1 LHDRRASLDTHNCFD
16 VVPASFET
24 AVVTFVQHD
33 GPSDNSVSERA
44 TLVAQIL
51 IPIPARDFDPTE
63 AAVSW
68 QILQWLG
75 HTVIFATPDGGT
87 AQADEMMV
95 SGQGLD
101 LWGFIPVLRRFPLL
115 GLLMRADRNG
125 RGAYATMM
133 DDPRFK
139 APLKWADIDAGKFDG
154 LLLPG
159 GHRAR
164 GMRPYLES
172 PVLQRAVA
180 EFFAADKPVAAI
192 CHGVLLVARSI
203 SKGTGKSVLY
213 GRKTTALTW
222 TMEKAAASVGRMIR
236 FWDPLYYRTY
246 HEEAGQSPGY
256 MSVQAEVTRA
266 LEKPGDFLDV
276 PRGAPNYRKK
286 TSGLHRD
293 TLEDSSPAF
302 VVQDRN
308 YVSARWPGDA
318 HTFANAFAALLSQ
331 SQSKSGKRYRDP

>member
-1 LHDRRASLDTHNCFD
+1 M
-16 VVPASFET
+16 
-24 AVVTFVQHD
+24 
-33 GPSDNSVSERA
+33 
-44 TLVAQIL
+44 AQIL

-68 QILQWLG
+68 QILASLG
-75 HTVIFATPDGGT
+75 HTVIFATPDGEI

-101 LWGFIPVLRRFPLL
+101 LWGFVPVLRRFPLF

-125 RGAYATMM
+125 RRAYAAMT

-139 APLKWADIDAGKFDG
+139 APLKWADIDTDKFDG

-164 GMRPYLES
+164 GMCPYLES
-172 PVLQRAVA
+172 SVLQRVVA
-180 EFFAADKPVAAI
+180 AFFEADKPVAAI
-192 CHGVLLVARSI
+192 CHGVLLAARSI
-203 SKGTGKSVLY
+203 SKETGKSVLH

-222 TMEKAAASVGRMIR
+222 SMERSAASVGRIVR
-236 FWDPLYYRTY
+236 FWDPFYYRTY
-246 HEEAGQSPGY
+246 REESGQSPGY

-266 LEKPGDFLDV
+266 LEKPEDFLDV
-276 PRGAPNYRKK
+276 PEGLPDYRKK

-293 TLEDSSPAF
+293 TSEDSSPAF
-302 VVQDRN
+302 VVHDGN
-308 YVSARWPGDA
+308 YVSARWPGDV
-318 HTFANAFAALLSQ
+318 HTFANAFAALISQ
-331 SQSKSGKRYRDP
+331 AESKSGKRQW